1 MKGFLMASS
10 NGNKVT
16 LTELYRNKLL
26 ISKLDVMI
34 DEGKTLQ
41 YMTDYANSMDVNV
54 SLGTIRNYKQKR
66 SQSIADDVPI
76 ESLLDKRSNTGNIT
90 ELRPKESITGSDGS
104 DSNDEGVGV
113 YKRASEKLININQA
127 LEILIQKGM
136 AGVEDVDFVDQ
147 NVLIKAIQEYNKVN
161 AGNGGL
167 TMSGLQEMRLQQ
179 VAYES
184 AITNVMIAYIP
195 EEKQKEALER
205 MHEAEEEYYRNLD
218 ITEEGRRI
226 KRELE
231 KLEVL

>member
-1 MKGFLMASS
+1 MAG
-10 NGNKVT
+10 NNKVT
-16 LTELYRNKLL
+16 LTELYKDKLL

-66 SQSIADDVPI
+66 AQAIGDDVPI
-76 ESLLDKRSNTGNIT
+76 ESLLDKRSNVGNIM
-90 ELRPKESITGSDGS
+90 EMRPKESLTDSDGS
-104 DSNDEGVGV
+104 GSNEDGRGT

-127 LEILIQKGM
+127 LEVLIQKGM

-147 NVLIKAIQEYNKVN
+147 NVLIKAIQEYGKVN

-167 TMSGLQEMRLQQ
+167 TITGLQEMRLQQ

-184 AITNVMIAYIP
+184 AITNVMMSFVP
-195 EEKQKEALER
+195 EDKQKEALER
-205 MHEAEEEYYRNLD
+205 MHDAEEEYYRNLD
-218 ITEEGRRI
+218 VTEEGRRI
-226 KRELE
+226 KRELD